1 MIIGLDGLNHSH
13 VHIRLHH
20 YRQSQTA
27 YISSTTCKV
36 TSQIGTAKMTNHS
49 GCHVYTTQIPTL
61 ELKDFIFLVTGSVTG
76 VVRPLWELLL
86 AEERH

>member
-1 MIIGLDGLNHSH
+1 
-13 VHIRLHH
+13 
-20 YRQSQTA
+20 
-27 YISSTTCKV
+27 
-36 TSQIGTAKMTNHS
+36 MTNHS